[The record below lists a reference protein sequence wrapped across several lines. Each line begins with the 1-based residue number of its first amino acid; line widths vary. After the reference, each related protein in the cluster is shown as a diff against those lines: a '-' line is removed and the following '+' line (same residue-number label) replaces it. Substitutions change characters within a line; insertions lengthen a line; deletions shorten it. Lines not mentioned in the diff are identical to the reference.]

1 MYTKRA
7 IVVNMVMKS
16 GKRCSATFDR
26 YGMNSRLFET
36 ARLNVWDGPRTVA
49 QAVSEALTGA
59 LSAHP
64 GDSLEDYHVTEVD

>member
-16 GKRCSATFDR
+16 GKRCNATFDR
-26 YGMNSRLFET
+26 YGMNSGLFET

-49 QAVSEALTGA
+49 QAISEGITGA
-59 LSAHP
+59 LSSYP
-64 GDSLEDYHVTEVD
+64 GDSVEDYQVTEVD